1 MISGPIDPS
10 SKLLGNRVFHE
21 IIPNEANKKDAQ
33 KPRGGFYEEKKKWGG
48 EDPLPVEG
56 IDKLS
61 GELILDFFPF
71 FPQKILFDEKKTTLP
86 ISKDPSSKKRSRTT
100 TPLL

>member
-1 MISGPIDPS
+1 LISGPIDPS

-48 EDPLPVEG
+48 
-56 IDKLS
+56 
-61 GELILDFFPF
+61 
-71 FPQKILFDEKKTTLP
+71 KT
-86 ISKDPSSKKRSRTT
+86 SC
-100 TPLL
+100 LLRG